1 MVRLDR
7 ITMQGFKSFANRITI
22 PFPSGFN
29 TICGP
34 NGSGKCLSGD
44 ALVRMEDGSLIQ
56 IKNLENINKKILA
69 LNKEGKIVS
78 AEKAKF
84 YKRNVKKML
93 KIKLHSGKEIKLTPE
108 HP

>member
-34 NGSGKCLSGD
+34 NGSGKSN
-44 ALVRMEDGSLIQ
+44 VIDGLLFVLGTTARETRSPPTSARCPF
-56 IKNLENINKKILA
+56 ILTTA
-69 LNKEGKIVS
+69 TTRYQ
-78 AEKAKF
+78 AR
-84 YKRNVKKML
+84 KRR
-93 KIKLHSGKEIKLTPE
+93 
-108 HP
+108 